1 MFLLL
6 YYFSIYSYYHALLPN
21 ELETSVRQAKGTFK
35 MRDFQSEWRG
45 TGGGGGSLGEKG
57 ARGVWEAEKEGV
69 GSGIPKVMGSRRN
82 RGEYLCNTVQYFAIE
97 KSQRGGRQQK

>member
-1 MFLLL
+1 MNLRRVCDKPKERLKC
-6 YYFSIYSYYHALLPN
+6 
-21 ELETSVRQAKGTFK
+21 ETFN
-35 MRDFQSEWRG
+35 QSG
-45 TGGGGGSLGEKG
+45 GGQGGGGGSLGEKG

-82 RGEYLCNTVQYFAIE
+82 RGELCNTVQYFAIE